1 MENSMTIP
9 TQAGIRQRG
18 ASLLEALI
26 GILIFS
32 IGILALVGMQALAIK
47 HMADAKY
54 RSDAAYFANEI
65 IGQMWVNRGANGANL
80 VNYAYG
86 GSGTPPAVIDGWVT
100 SIQNGLPGVT
110 AVSNRPIIT
119 VAGTTVTVT
128 VRWQLPGG
136 ADVHRH
142 VTMAYINSNT

>member
-1 MENSMTIP
+1 MEKRISITMKSN
-9 TQAGIRQRG
+9 AGQRG
-18 ASLLEALI
+18 ATLLEALI

-47 HMADAKY
+47 HMSDAKY
-54 RSDAAYFANEI
+54 RSDAAFFANEI
-65 IGQMWVNRGANGANL
+65 IGQMWVNRGSLGS
-80 VNYAYG
+80 YAFN
-86 GSGTPPAVIDGWVT
+86 GSGTPPAEIDSWVT
-100 SIQNGLPGVT
+100 SIRNGLPGVT
-110 AVSNRPIIT
+110 AAANLPIIA

-142 VTMAYINSNT
+142 VTMAYING

>member
-1 MENSMTIP
+1 MEKTISINMKSN
-9 TQAGIRQRG
+9 AGQRG
-18 ASLLEALI
+18 ATLLEALI

-47 HMADAKY
+47 HMSDAKY
-54 RSDAAYFANEI
+54 RSDAAFLANEI
-65 IGQMWVNRGANGANL
+65 IGQMWVNRGSLGS
-80 VNYAYG
+80 YAFN
-86 GSGTPPAVIDGWVT
+86 GSGTPPAEIDSWVT
-100 SIQNGLPGVT
+100 SIRNGLPGVT
-110 AVSNRPIIT
+110 AAANLPIIT

-142 VTMAYINSNT
+142 VTMAYIIGNT